1 MMLKNSLIPLAM
13 AVCLASA
20 VPAAAQ
26 AFPDGPGK
34 EILEKKCSTC
44 HAPEQVTTF
53 GRSAEEWHE
62 VVVNMIDLGA
72 EVNEEEAKV
81 LIEYLTKNW
90 PVKGSKPAE
99 EKPADKP
106 AEQPAP
112 APAPQAAPGAMAPV
126 SSHAP
131 SVTIREWDVPTPKSR
146 PHDPLAASDGTIW
159 YTGQMVNVLG
169 RLDPKTGQI
178 KEFPLKTPASGPH
191 GLAEDK
197 AGNIWYTGNSKA
209 LIGKLDPKTGQ
220 VTEYPMPDPA
230 AKDPHSL
237 AFDQKGTLWFTV
249 QGANMVGRLN
259 PVSGELAL
267 RNSPTTKSLPYGIM
281 INSKGV
287 PFFVEFGANKIASID
302 PSTMIIREWTL
313 PDANARPRR
322 LAIDAQD
329 NVWYSDYARG
339 FLGKLDPATSQVK
352 EWASPGGPKS
362 QPYGIAVI
370 DGKVWYSEAGVQPNT
385 IVMFDPSTEK
395 FQTWPIPSGGGV
407 VRNVS
412 VTKDGNLALA
422 LSGVN
427 KIGLVEIKK

>member
-1 MMLKNSLIPLAM
+1 MLKHSLVPLVA
-13 AVCLASA
+13 AVVLAL
-20 VPAAAQ
+20 PAAARAQ

-81 LIEYLTKNW
+81 LVEYLAKNW
-90 PVKGSKPAE
+90 PLKGSKPAEDKPAE
-99 EKPADKP
+99 EKPAEKP
-106 AEQPAP
+106 AEKT
-112 APAPQAAPGAMAPV
+112 APQAGPGSVAPV
-126 SSHAP
+126 SSHGQ

-178 KEFPLKTPASGPH
+178 KEFALKTPASGPH
-191 GLAEDK
+191 GLTEDT
-197 AGNIWYTGNSKA
+197 AGNIWYTGNSKG
-209 LIGKLDPKTGQ
+209 LIGKLDPRTGQ

-249 QGANMVGRLN
+249 QGANMVGKLN
-259 PVSGELAL
+259 PVNGELSL
-267 RNSPTTKSLPYGIM
+267 RNSPTTRSLPYGIM

-287 PFFVEFGANKIASID
+287 PFFVEFGANKVASID
-302 PSTMIIREWTL
+302 PATMVIREWTL
-313 PDANARPRR
+313 PDPASRPRR

-339 FLGKLDPATSQVK
+339 FLGKLDPATSEVK
-352 EWASPGGPKS
+352 EWASPAGPAS

-370 DGKVWYSEAGVQPNT
+370 DGKVWYSESGVQPNT
-385 IVMFDPSTEK
+385 IVMFDPASEK

-412 VTKDGNLALA
+412 VTRDSNLALA

-427 KIGLVEIKK
+427 KIGLVEIRK

>member
-1 MMLKNSLIPLAM
+1 MLKKLLPIAAAAL
-13 AVCLASA
+13 LASA
-20 VPAAAQ
+20 SPAFAQ

-72 EVNEEEAKV
+72 EMNEEETKV
-81 LIEYLTKNW
+81 LVEYLAKNW
-90 PVKGSKPAE
+90 PLKGSAPSGDKPADQPADKPE
-99 EKPADKP
+99 EKPAEKP
-106 AEQPAP
+106 AEN
-112 APAPQAAPGAMAPV
+112 PQAG
-126 SSHAP
+126 
-131 SVTIREWDVPTPKSR
+131 SVIIREWDVPTPNSR
-146 PHDPLAASDGTIW
+146 PHDPLAASDGSIW
-159 YTGQMVNVLG
+159 YTGQRANVLG

-178 KEFPLKTPASGPH
+178 KEYKLKTADSGPH
-191 GLAEDK
+191 GLTEDK
-197 AGNIWYTGNSKA
+197 AGNIWYTGNSAA

-237 AFDQKGTLWFTV
+237 DFDQKGTLWFTV

-259 PVSGELAL
+259 PGTGELAL
-267 RNSPTTKSLPYGIM
+267 RNVPTSKALPYGI
-281 INSKGV
+281 IVNSKGV
-287 PFFVEFGANKIASID
+287 PFFVEFGANKVASID
-302 PSTMIIREWTL
+302 PEKMVIREWSL
-313 PDANARPRR
+313 PNAAARPRR

-339 FLGKLDPATSQVK
+339 YLGMLNPTTSEVK

-370 DGKVWYSEAGVQPNT
+370 NGKVWYSESGVQPNT
-385 IVMFDPSTEK
+385 VVMFDPATEK

-412 VTKDGNLALA
+412 VTKEGNLAMA

-427 KIGLVEIKK
+427 KLGLVEIGK